1 MSLRDGIAI
10 EERVETLME
19 REEHDSKRCFVSRPA
34 DAGFHTT
41 TIYNHLESA
50 YTRENGWL

>member
-41 TIYNHLESA
+41 TIYNHTVNVTA
-50 YTRENGWL
+50 AP